1 MDDIGLD
8 WGTAEVSD
16 GRLSVAFTEKPSKDW
31 TGRFEAVIDRL
42 ARGGTGWGAIDVAKK
57 KLHVDAVEPGAEAD
71 LRHFLDSALLQANAA
86 RDDDGAGEDA
96 DSGRSEQDQSQTDA
110 FRAFADER
118 D

>member
-16 GRLSVAFTEKPSKDW
+16 GRLSVAFSEKPSKDW

-42 ARGGTGWGAIDVAKK
+42 ARGGTAWGTIEVAKK
-57 KLHVDAVEPGAEAD
+57 KLHVDAVEPGGEAD
-71 LRHFLDSALLQANAA
+71 LRHLLDSALLQANAA
-86 RDDDGAGEDA
+86 RDDDGVDDA
-96 DSGRSEQDQSQTDA
+96 DRGRSERDQSLTDA
-110 FRAFADER
+110 FRAFADDR

>member
-8 WGTAEVSD
+8 WSTAEVSD
-16 GRLSVAFTEKPSKDW
+16 GRLSVAFSEKPSKDW

-42 ARGGTGWGAIDVAKK
+42 AHGGTAWGAIEVAKK

-86 RDDDGAGEDA
+86 RDDDSEDDA
-96 DSGRSEQDQSQTDA
+96 DRSRSERDQSQTDA
-110 FRAFADER
+110 FRAFADDR